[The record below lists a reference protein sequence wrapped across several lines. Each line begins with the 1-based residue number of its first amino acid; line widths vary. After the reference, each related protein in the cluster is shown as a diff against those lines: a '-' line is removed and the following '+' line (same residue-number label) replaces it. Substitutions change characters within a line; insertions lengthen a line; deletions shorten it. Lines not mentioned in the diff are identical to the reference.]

1 MKYEYCGISL
11 GDDIKDII
19 NKFDISK
26 IEYEKDLK
34 YLSFKL
40 GKISQKTNLE
50 CFFSIPKK
58 TEKFIYFI
66 FFR

>member
-26 IEYEKDLK
+26 IESDLK
-34 YLSFKL
+34 RLKL
-40 GKISQKTNLE
+40 I
-50 CFFSIPKK
+50 
-58 TEKFIYFI
+58 
-66 FFR
+66 